1 MPPER
6 NALVHRGTAVAR
18 DRGKSMRAIAGM
30 PRRLNNNC
38 DLQNQHAENQQQ
50 LTLSQVPVSYL
61 SPEFLN
67 SSCFWWWFVLAT
79 AALRELAKLK
89 SVTSSE
95 KGSPQ
100 LCSAVWAS
108 VSSSIWFWSY

>member
-1 MPPER
+1 MDCFSVDGQSRNPVPILILAEWAGCSPMPPAR

-30 PRRLNNNC
+30 LRRLNSNC

-61 SPEFLN
+61 GPEFLN
-67 SSCFWWWFVLAT
+67 SSCSWCRQIECCL
-79 AALRELAKLK
+79 KLC
-89 SVTSSE
+89 E
-95 KGSPQ
+95 
-100 LCSAVWAS
+100 
-108 VSSSIWFWSY
+108 